1 VSVVIIDSGGANIA
15 SLQAAL
21 GRLGAES
28 RVSSD
33 PDVIRRAPRVLL
45 PGVGSAHDAMSRLRI
60 AGLEKLIPQLKQ
72 PLLGICLG
80 MQILFERSEEGP
92 ANCLGVIPG
101 SITRLQSEP
110 GRPVPHM
117 GWNQMTQVHPD
128 PLLDIRRH
136 GGHHRL
142 RRGLHRRRAP
152 REFLRHAIPSRTL
165 RRGRF
170 AHPRKLPQIMI
181 LIPSIDLRNGRCVRL
196 LKGNFDAETRYDLE
210 PHELLQRYRALG
222 ASWLH
227 VVDLDGAKDGQL
239 ANRSV
244 IVRLASQKALLIQV
258 GGGVRSA
265 AVVDD
270 LLRNGIDRVIV
281 GSAAVEKPAEVQ
293 AWLKKYG
300 AEKIGLAFDIRH
312 DRGGV
317 PRVLTRGWTRES
329 KLSLWEAIDSYLPHG
344 LKHVLCTDAELDGAM
359 QGPAVNLY
367 AEGVKR
373 YPQIAW
379 QASGGVRNA
388 ADLAAL
394 AATGSAAAIS
404 GKALLEEMI
413 SPSELRPFLP
423 NA

>member
-1 VSVVIIDSGGANIA
+1 
-15 SLQAAL
+15 
-21 GRLGAES
+21 
-28 RVSSD
+28 
-33 PDVIRRAPRVLL
+33 
-45 PGVGSAHDAMSRLRI
+45 
-60 AGLEKLIPQLKQ
+60 
-72 PLLGICLG
+72 
-80 MQILFERSEEGP
+80 
-92 ANCLGVIPG
+92 
-101 SITRLQSEP
+101 
-110 GRPVPHM
+110 
-117 GWNQMTQVHPD
+117 
-128 PLLDIRRH
+128 
-136 GGHHRL
+136 
-142 RRGLHRRRAP
+142 
-152 REFLRHAIPSRTL
+152 
-165 RRGRF
+165 
-170 AHPRKLPQIMI
+170 MI

-227 VVDLDGAKDGQL
+227 VVDLDGAKDGRL

-270 LLRNGIDRVIV
+270 LLRNGIDRVII
-281 GSAAVEKPAEVQ
+281 GSAAVEEPAEVQ

-300 AEKIGLAFDIRH
+300 PEKIGLAFDIRH
-312 DRGGV
+312 DSQQV

-329 KLSLWEAIDSYLPHG
+329 KLTLWEAIDSYLSHG
-344 LKHVLCTDAELDGAM
+344 LRHVLCTDVELDGAL
-359 QGPAVNLY
+359 QGPAVALY
-367 AEGVKR
+367 SEAVKR

-379 QASGGVRNA
+379 QASGGVRSA

-423 NA
+423 NASSPASTSATVRS

>member
-1 VSVVIIDSGGANIA
+1 
-15 SLQAAL
+15 
-21 GRLGAES
+21 
-28 RVSSD
+28 
-33 PDVIRRAPRVLL
+33 
-45 PGVGSAHDAMSRLRI
+45 
-60 AGLEKLIPQLKQ
+60 
-72 PLLGICLG
+72 
-80 MQILFERSEEGP
+80 
-92 ANCLGVIPG
+92 
-101 SITRLQSEP
+101 
-110 GRPVPHM
+110 
-117 GWNQMTQVHPD
+117 
-128 PLLDIRRH
+128 
-136 GGHHRL
+136 
-142 RRGLHRRRAP
+142 
-152 REFLRHAIPSRTL
+152 
-165 RRGRF
+165 
-170 AHPRKLPQIMI
+170 MI

-258 GGGVRSA
+258 GGGVRSKT
-265 AVVDD
+265 VVDD

-281 GSAAVEKPAEVQ
+281 GSAAVENPDEVQ
-293 AWLKKYG
+293 GWLKRYG

-312 DRGGV
+312 DAKGV

-329 KLSLWEAIDSYLPHG
+329 ELSLWDAIDSYLPHG

-367 AEGVKR
+367 KQFTKR
-373 YPQIAW
+373 YPQIQL
-379 QASGGVRNA
+379 QASGGVRSA

-394 AATGSAAAIS
+394 ADVGSAAAIS
-404 GKALLEEMI
+404 GKALLEEAI
-413 SPSELRPFLP
+413 KPSELVPFLP